1 MLYVYNEKVG
11 VSLLFHC
18 LLRQSDHH
26 QSMEHENFVVFS
38 KRLYQFAVVNKYN
51 QWNHRR
57 RPVTKL
63 SLIVNQHCEN
73 QRPYWMESVSTLC
86 ENFMEGR
93 MKIDAAWTVTR
104 VGKRLWGHSETRR
117 ERANRRILLCCLRHT
132 TCVGAATAHDADHKM
147 AATRYC
153 KEIRNNVG
161 GCRAWD
167 QTFDPPYVEGTDTS
181 LARAVSGRQASDRIR
196 AFPSYGW
203 FYS

>member
-1 MLYVYNEKVG
+1 M
-11 VSLLFHC
+11 
-18 LLRQSDHH
+18 
-26 QSMEHENFVVFS
+26 
-38 KRLYQFAVVNKYN
+38 NKYN

-63 SLIVNQHCEN
+63 SLSVNQHCEN

-104 VGKRLWGHSETRR
+104 VGKRLWGHSETWR

-132 TCVGAATAHDADHKM
+132 ACFGAATAHGLSHKM
-147 AATRYC
+147 ATARHC
-153 KEIRNNVG
+153 KEIWNNIG
-161 GCRAWD
+161 GRRAWD
-167 QTFDPPYVEGTDTS
+167 QAFDPPHVEGADAR
-181 LARAVSGRQASDRIR
+181 LASAVSKWQTSDRIR
-196 AFPSYGW
+196 AFPCRGR

>member
-1 MLYVYNEKVG
+1 M
-11 VSLLFHC
+11 
-18 LLRQSDHH
+18 
-26 QSMEHENFVVFS
+26 
-38 KRLYQFAVVNKYN
+38 NKYN

-73 QRPYWMESVSTLC
+73 QRPYWMESVGTLC

-132 TCVGAATAHDADHKM
+132 TCAGAATAHDADHKM
-147 AATRYC
+147 AAARYC
-153 KEIRNNVG
+153 KEIQNDVG
-161 GCRAWD
+161 GCWAWD
-167 QTFDPPYVEGTDTS
+167 QAFDPPHVEGADTS
-181 LARAVSGRQASDRIR
+181 MAG
-196 AFPSYGW
+196 AFPRWQTPDCIGAFSHYGRLSKLRRCKLAILVA
-203 FYS
+203 YMK